1 MAATKDIDRG
11 WKRIRAQLLK
21 AGGAFTKVGVQ
32 QGETDEEGTDLVKV
46 AAANEFGT
54 TMEDEETGEKKVR
67 IPERS
72 FIRSTTDEQRSKV
85 ERIKRRILE
94 KMVDEGADIK
104 TELGLL
110 GEFMQKE
117 IQKKI
122 VDLKVPENAESTKK
136 KKGSD
141 NPLVDQ
147 GQLQQS
153 IRHVEVVP

>member
-1 MAATKDIDRG
+1 MAAVMDIDRG

-32 QGETDEEGTDLVKV
+32 EGEQRDDGTDLVTV
-46 AAANEFGT
+46 AAANEFGAP
-54 TMEDEETGEKKVR
+54 KAK

-72 FIRSTTDEQRSKV
+72 FIRSTTDEQREEV
-85 ERIKRRILE
+85 ERVKRRILE
-94 KMVDEGADIK
+94 KLVDGTSDIK
-104 TELGLL
+104 TELAKL
-110 GEFMQKE
+110 GSWMKAQ

-122 VDLKVPENAESTKK
+122 VDLKLPINAESTKK

-141 NPLVDQ
+141 NPLVDK